1 MTHSLFKVA
10 ICDFETI
17 LLYRLRFQFGT
28 SNKNILENPCLF
40 PIIVVSL
47 PKYSKPKEM
56 AKEKELEQVEG
67 LQLPVENKVESL
79 IRVIRGQQV
88 MLDRDLA
95 ELYGVETK
103 VLNQAVKRNL
113 GRFPDDF
120 RFQLTKEECS
130 RSQIV
135 TLNEGRGSNIKY
147 LPYAFTEQGVAM
159 LSGVLKS
166 PTAVEVN
173 IRIMRAFVSMRHFM
187 VNNAAIFQRLETIE
201 FNQLESNKV
210 QAKILAHQ
218 EVQDHRID
226 EIFRRLDEGMYKPKQ
241 GIFFDNQIYDAYSFV
256 SELVKS
262 AKQRI
267 ILIDNYV
274 DESVL
279 TLLDKR
285 EDTVSVIIYTQ
296 QISRQL
302 RLDVD
307 RHNSQYPPIEIS
319 VFRRSHDRFLCI
331 DDTVYHVGASIKD
344 LGKKWFAFSKMED
357 FKPEELVAR
366 INEAF

>member
-1 MTHSLFKVA
+1 
-10 ICDFETI
+10 
-17 LLYRLRFQFGT
+17 
-28 SNKNILENPCLF
+28 
-40 PIIVVSL
+40 
-47 PKYSKPKEM
+47 M
-56 AKEKELEQVEG
+56 AKDDSVAKSGNQ
-67 LQLPVENKVESL
+67 QLPVENKVESL

-95 ELYGVETK
+95 ELYGVETRR
-103 VLNQAVKRNL
+103 LNEQVKRNIE
-113 GRFPDDF
+113 RFPEDF
-120 RFQLTKEECS
+120 MFQLTKEEFENWK
-130 RSQIV
+130 SQFATSNSIV
-135 TLNEGRGSNIKY
+135 MGARKR
-147 LPYAFTEQGVAM
+147 PYAFTEQGVAM

-166 PTAVEVN
+166 STAVEAN

-274 DESVL
+274 DETVL

-285 EDTVSVIIYTQ
+285 GENVSATIYTQ

-307 RHNSQYPPIEIS
+307 RHNSQYPPIEVD

>member
-1 MTHSLFKVA
+1 
-10 ICDFETI
+10 
-17 LLYRLRFQFGT
+17 
-28 SNKNILENPCLF
+28 
-40 PIIVVSL
+40 
-47 PKYSKPKEM
+47 M

-67 LQLPVENKVESL
+67 QQLPVENKVESL
-79 IRVIRGQQV
+79 IRVNRGQQV

-95 ELYGVETK
+95 ELYGVETRR
-103 VLNQAVKRNL
+103 LNEQVKRNIE
-113 GRFPDDF
+113 RFPEDF
-120 RFQLTKEECS
+120 MFQLTKEEFENWK
-130 RSQIV
+130 SQFATSNSIV
-135 TLNEGRGSNIKY
+135 MGARKR
-147 LPYAFTEQGVAM
+147 PYAFTEQGVAM

-166 PTAVEVN
+166 STAVEAN

-187 VNNAAIFQRLETIE
+187 VNNAAVFQRLETIE

-256 SELVKS
+256 SELIKS

-285 EDTVSVIIYTQ
+285 EDTVSAIIYTQ

-357 FKPEELVAR
+357 FKPEELVAK
-366 INEAF
+366 INEVF

>member
-1 MTHSLFKVA
+1 
-10 ICDFETI
+10 
-17 LLYRLRFQFGT
+17 
-28 SNKNILENPCLF
+28 
-40 PIIVVSL
+40 
-47 PKYSKPKEM
+47 M
-56 AKEKELEQVEG
+56 AKDDSVAKSGNQ
-67 LQLPVENKVESL
+67 QLPVENKVESL

-95 ELYGVETK
+95 ELYGVETRR
-103 VLNQAVKRNL
+103 LNEQVKRNIE
-113 GRFPDDF
+113 RFPEDF
-120 RFQLTKEECS
+120 MFQLTSNEFDNLK
-130 RSQIV
+130 SQIAISSWGGV
-135 TLNEGRGSNIKY
+135 RK

-166 PTAVEVN
+166 PTAVEAN

-187 VNNAAIFQRLETIE
+187 VNNVAFFQRLETIE
-201 FNQLESNKV
+201 FNHLESNKV

-274 DESVL
+274 DETVL

-285 EDTVSVIIYTQ
+285 GENVSATIYTQ
-296 QISRQL
+296 QVSRQF

-307 RHNSQYPPIEIS
+307 RHNSQYPPIEVD

>member
-1 MTHSLFKVA
+1 
-10 ICDFETI
+10 
-17 LLYRLRFQFGT
+17 
-28 SNKNILENPCLF
+28 
-40 PIIVVSL
+40 
-47 PKYSKPKEM
+47 M

-67 LQLPVENKVESL
+67 QQLPVENKVESL

-130 RSQIV
+130 RSQFV

-147 LPYAFTEQGVAM
+147 FPYAFTEQGVAM

-187 VNNAAIFQRLETIE
+187 VNNAAVFQRMETIE

-274 DESVL
+274 DETVL

-285 EDTVSVIIYTQ
+285 GENVSATIYTQ
-296 QISRQL
+296 QVSRQF

-307 RHNSQYPPIEIS
+307 RHNSQYPPIEVD

-357 FKPEELVAR
+357 FKPEELVAK

>member
-1 MTHSLFKVA
+1 
-10 ICDFETI
+10 
-17 LLYRLRFQFGT
+17 
-28 SNKNILENPCLF
+28 
-40 PIIVVSL
+40 
-47 PKYSKPKEM
+47 M

-67 LQLPVENKVESL
+67 QQLPVENKVESL

-130 RSQIV
+130 RSQFV

-166 PTAVEVN
+166 STAVEVN

-187 VNNAAIFQRLETIE
+187 ANNAAIFQRLETIE

-256 SELVKS
+256 SELVKG

-285 EDTVSVIIYTQ
+285 GENVSATIYTQ
-296 QISRQL
+296 QVSRQF

-307 RHNSQYPPIEIS
+307 RHNSQYPPIEVD

>member
-1 MTHSLFKVA
+1 
-10 ICDFETI
+10 
-17 LLYRLRFQFGT
+17 
-28 SNKNILENPCLF
+28 
-40 PIIVVSL
+40 
-47 PKYSKPKEM
+47 M
-56 AKEKELEQVEG
+56 AKDDSVAKSGNQ
-67 LQLPVENKVESL
+67 QLPVENNVESL

-103 VLNQAVKRNL
+103 RLNEQVKRNIE
-113 GRFPDDF
+113 RFPEDF
-120 RFQLTKEECS
+120 MFQLTPNEFGNLK
-130 RSQIV
+130 SQFATSSWGGV
-135 TLNEGRGSNIKY
+135 RK

-166 PTAVEVN
+166 PTAVEAN

-226 EIFRRLDEGMYKPKQ
+226 EIFRRLDEGMHKPKQ
-241 GIFFDNQIYDAYSFV
+241 GIFFDNQIYDAYFFV

-274 DESVL
+274 DEMVL

-285 EDTVSVIIYTQ
+285 GENVSATIYTQ
-296 QISRQL
+296 QVSRQF

-307 RHNSQYPPIEIS
+307 RHNSQYPPIEVD

>member
-1 MTHSLFKVA
+1 
-10 ICDFETI
+10 
-17 LLYRLRFQFGT
+17 
-28 SNKNILENPCLF
+28 
-40 PIIVVSL
+40 
-47 PKYSKPKEM
+47 M
-56 AKEKELEQVEG
+56 AKDDSVAKSGNQ
-67 LQLPVENKVESL
+67 QLPVENKVESL

-95 ELYGVETK
+95 ELYGVETRR
-103 VLNQAVKRNL
+103 LNEQVKRNIE
-113 GRFPDDF
+113 RFPEDF
-120 RFQLTKEECS
+120 MFQLTKEEFENWK
-130 RSQIV
+130 SQFATSNSIV
-135 TLNEGRGSNIKY
+135 MGARKR
-147 LPYAFTEQGVAM
+147 PYAFTEQGVAM
-159 LSGVLKS
+159 LSGVMKS
-166 PTAVEVN
+166 STAVEAN

-187 VNNAAIFQRLETIE
+187 VNNAVIFQRLETIE

-274 DESVL
+274 DETVL

-285 EDTVSVIIYTQ
+285 EDTVSAIIYTQ

-357 FKPEELVAR
+357 FKPEELVAK

>member
-1 MTHSLFKVA
+1 
-10 ICDFETI
+10 
-17 LLYRLRFQFGT
+17 
-28 SNKNILENPCLF
+28 
-40 PIIVVSL
+40 
-47 PKYSKPKEM
+47 M
-56 AKEKELEQVEG
+56 AKDDSVAKSGNQ
-67 LQLPVENKVESL
+67 QLPVENKVESL

-103 VLNQAVKRNL
+103 RLNEQVKRNIE
-113 GRFPDDF
+113 RFPEDF
-120 RFQLTKEECS
+120 MFQLTKEEFENWK
-130 RSQIV
+130 SQFATSNSIV
-135 TLNEGRGSNIKY
+135 MGARKR
-147 LPYAFTEQGVAM
+147 PYAFTEQGVAM

-166 PTAVEVN
+166 STAVEAN

-274 DESVL
+274 DETVL

-285 EDTVSVIIYTQ
+285 GENVSATIYTQ
-296 QISRQL
+296 QVSRQF

-307 RHNSQYPPIEIS
+307 RHNCQYPPIEVD

>member
-1 MTHSLFKVA
+1 
-10 ICDFETI
+10 
-17 LLYRLRFQFGT
+17 
-28 SNKNILENPCLF
+28 
-40 PIIVVSL
+40 
-47 PKYSKPKEM
+47 M
-56 AKEKELEQVEG
+56 AKDDSVAKSGNQ
-67 LQLPVENKVESL
+67 QLPVENKVESL

-103 VLNQAVKRNL
+103 RLNEQVKRNIE
-113 GRFPDDF
+113 RFPEDF
-120 RFQLTKEECS
+120 MFQLTPNEFDNLK
-130 RSQIV
+130 SQIAISSWGGV
-135 TLNEGRGSNIKY
+135 RK

-166 PTAVEVN
+166 PTAVEAN

-210 QAKILAHQ
+210 QTKILAHQ

-274 DESVL
+274 DETVL

-285 EDTVSVIIYTQ
+285 GENVSATIYTQ
-296 QISRQL
+296 QVSRQF

-366 INEAF
+366 INESF

>member
-1 MTHSLFKVA
+1 
-10 ICDFETI
+10 
-17 LLYRLRFQFGT
+17 
-28 SNKNILENPCLF
+28 
-40 PIIVVSL
+40 
-47 PKYSKPKEM
+47 M
-56 AKEKELEQVEG
+56 AKDDSVAKLGNQ
-67 LQLPVENKVESL
+67 QLPVENKVESL
-79 IRVIRGQQV
+79 IRVIRGKQV

-95 ELYGVETK
+95 ELYGVETRR
-103 VLNQAVKRNL
+103 LNEQVKRNIE
-113 GRFPDDF
+113 RFPEDF
-120 RFQLTKEECS
+120 MFQLTKEEFENWK
-130 RSQIV
+130 SQFATSNSIV
-135 TLNEGRGSNIKY
+135 MGARKR
-147 LPYAFTEQGVAM
+147 PYAFTEQGVAM

-166 PTAVEVN
+166 PTAVEAN

-187 VNNAAIFQRLETIE
+187 VNNVAFFQRLETIE

-274 DESVL
+274 DETVL

-285 EDTVSVIIYTQ
+285 EDTVSAIIYTQ

-357 FKPEELVAR
+357 FKPEELVAK

>member
-1 MTHSLFKVA
+1 MA
-10 ICDFETI
+10 
-17 LLYRLRFQFGT
+17 
-28 SNKNILENPCLF
+28 ENNPSKAKTTL
-40 PIIVVSL
+40 PLMSEVNEPVVNND
-47 PKYSKPKEM
+47 
-56 AKEKELEQVEG
+56 
-67 LQLPVENKVESL
+67 QLNVSSL

-103 VLNQAVKRNL
+103 YLNKQVKRNQ

-120 RFQLTKEECS
+120 MFQLTKEECS
-130 RSQIV
+130 RFQFG

-147 LPYAFTEQGVAM
+147 LPYAFTENGVAM
-159 LSGVLKS
+159 LSSVLRSK
-166 PTAVEVN
+166 TAIEAN
-173 IRIMRAFVSMRHFM
+173 IQIMRAFTSMRHFM
-187 VNNAAIFQRLETIE
+187 INNADVFQRIETIE
-201 FNQLESNKV
+201 FNQLESNKA
-210 QAKILAHQ
+210 QAKILKHQ
-218 EVQDHRID
+218 EEQDNRID
-226 EIFRRLDEGMYKPKQ
+226 EVFRRLDEGMYKPKQ

-262 AKQRI
+262 AKLRI
-267 ILIDNYV
+267 VLIDNYV

-285 EDTVSVIIYTQ
+285 GENVSATIYTQ

-302 RLDVD
+302 RLDID
-307 RHNSQYPPIEIS
+307 RHNSQYPTIEVF

-357 FKPEELVAR
+357 FKPEELVGR
-366 INEAF
+366 INEEV

>member
-1 MTHSLFKVA
+1 MV
-10 ICDFETI
+10 
-17 LLYRLRFQFGT
+17 
-28 SNKNILENPCLF
+28 
-40 PIIVVSL
+40 
-47 PKYSKPKEM
+47 
-56 AKEKELEQVEG
+56 KEKESDQVEER
-67 LQLPVENKVESL
+67 QLPVENNVESL

-95 ELYGVETK
+95 ELYGVETRR
-103 VLNQAVKRNL
+103 LNEQVKRNIE
-113 GRFPDDF
+113 RFPEDF
-120 RFQLTKEECS
+120 MFQLTSNEFDNLK
-130 RSQIV
+130 SQIAISSWGGV
-135 TLNEGRGSNIKY
+135 RK

-166 PTAVEVN
+166 STAVEAN

-274 DESVL
+274 DETVL

-285 EDTVSVIIYTQ
+285 GENVSATIYTQ

-307 RHNSQYPPIEIS
+307 RHNSQYPPIEVD

>member
-1 MTHSLFKVA
+1 
-10 ICDFETI
+10 
-17 LLYRLRFQFGT
+17 
-28 SNKNILENPCLF
+28 
-40 PIIVVSL
+40 
-47 PKYSKPKEM
+47 M
-56 AKEKELEQVEG
+56 AKDGSVAKSG
-67 LQLPVENKVESL
+67 NRQLPVENKVESL
-79 IRVIRGQQV
+79 IQVIRGQQV

-95 ELYGVETK
+95 ELYGVETRR
-103 VLNQAVKRNL
+103 LNEQVKRNIE
-113 GRFPDDF
+113 RFPEDF
-120 RFQLTKEECS
+120 MFQLTPNEFDNLK
-130 RSQIV
+130 SQFATSSWGGV
-135 TLNEGRGSNIKY
+135 RK

-166 PTAVEVN
+166 STAVEAN

-187 VNNAAIFQRLETIE
+187 VNNVAFFQRLETIE

-226 EIFRRLDEGMYKPKQ
+226 EIFRRLDEGIYKPKQ

-256 SELVKS
+256 SELIKS

-285 EDTVSVIIYTQ
+285 GENVSACIYTQ
-296 QISRQL
+296 QINRQF
-302 RLDVD
+302 RLDIE
-307 RHNSQYPPIEIS
+307 RHNSQYPPIE
-319 VFRRSHDRFLCI
+319 VTLFRRSHDRFLCI
-331 DDTVYHVGASIKD
+331 DDIVYHVGASIKD

-357 FKPEELVAR
+357 FNPEELVTR
-366 INEAF
+366 ISNAI

>member
-1 MTHSLFKVA
+1 
-10 ICDFETI
+10 
-17 LLYRLRFQFGT
+17 
-28 SNKNILENPCLF
+28 
-40 PIIVVSL
+40 
-47 PKYSKPKEM
+47 M
-56 AKEKELEQVEG
+56 AKDDSVAKSGNQ
-67 LQLPVENKVESL
+67 QLPVENKVESL

-103 VLNQAVKRNL
+103 RLNEQVKRNIE
-113 GRFPDDF
+113 RFPEDF
-120 RFQLTKEECS
+120 MFQLTKEEFENWK
-130 RSQIV
+130 SQFATSNSIV
-135 TLNEGRGSNIKY
+135 MGARKR
-147 LPYAFTEQGVAM
+147 PYAFTEQGIAM

-166 PTAVEVN
+166 PTAVEAN

-256 SELVKS
+256 SGLVKS

-274 DESVL
+274 DETVL

-285 EDTVSVIIYTQ
+285 EDTVSAIIYTQ

-357 FKPEELVAR
+357 FKPEELVAK
-366 INEAF
+366 INEVF

>member
-1 MTHSLFKVA
+1 MV
-10 ICDFETI
+10 
-17 LLYRLRFQFGT
+17 
-28 SNKNILENPCLF
+28 
-40 PIIVVSL
+40 
-47 PKYSKPKEM
+47 
-56 AKEKELEQVEG
+56 KEKESDQVEER
-67 LQLPVENKVESL
+67 QLPVENNVESL

-103 VLNQAVKRNL
+103 RLNEQVKRNIE
-113 GRFPDDF
+113 RFPEDF
-120 RFQLTKEECS
+120 MFQLTKEECS
-130 RSQIV
+130 KSQIA
-135 TLNEGRGSNIKY
+135 TLNEGRGHNIKK
-147 LPYAFTEQGVAM
+147 LPYAFTENGVAM
-159 LSGVLKS
+159 LSSVLRSK
-166 PTAVEVN
+166 TAVEAN

-274 DESVL
+274 DETVL

-285 EDTVSVIIYTQ
+285 GENVSATIYTQ
-296 QISRQL
+296 QVSRQF

-307 RHNSQYPPIEIS
+307 RHNSQYPPIEVD

-331 DDTVYHVGASIKD
+331 DDTVYHVRASIKD

>member
-1 MTHSLFKVA
+1 
-10 ICDFETI
+10 
-17 LLYRLRFQFGT
+17 
-28 SNKNILENPCLF
+28 
-40 PIIVVSL
+40 
-47 PKYSKPKEM
+47 M
-56 AKEKELEQVEG
+56 AKDDSVAKSGNQ
-67 LQLPVENKVESL
+67 QLPVENKVESL

-95 ELYGVETK
+95 ELYGVETRR
-103 VLNQAVKRNL
+103 LNEQVKRNIE
-113 GRFPDDF
+113 RFPEDF
-120 RFQLTKEECS
+120 MFQLTKEEFENWK
-130 RSQIV
+130 SQFATSNSIV
-135 TLNEGRGSNIKY
+135 MGARKR
-147 LPYAFTEQGVAM
+147 PYAFTEQGVAM

-166 PTAVEVN
+166 STAVEAN

-274 DESVL
+274 DETVL

-285 EDTVSVIIYTQ
+285 GENVSATIYTQ

-357 FKPEELVAR
+357 FKPEELVAK